1 MLIVKLLLINFI
13 SFESNNFKQIIMK
26 YLLILTLFIMNS
38 CGDKKQQ
45 KEDVSQNPT
54 EIKAI
59 KEILNAQKECWN
71 NGDIDGFMLGYWNS
85 KKFEFSWVNGTEY
98 GWENAL
104 EKYKISYPTKE
115 SMGEF
120 RFEILDLQ
128 LISKTTATL
137 KGKWEL
143 IREKDHPNGLF
154 WLDIEKFDRNWLIT
168 KDSTISFETNP
179 PL

>member
-1 MLIVKLLLINFI
+1 
-13 SFESNNFKQIIMK
+13 MK

-71 NGDIDGFMLGYWNS
+71 NGDIDGFMEGYWNS
-85 KKFEFSWVNGTEY
+85 EELIFTSLNHKPAF
-98 GWENAL
+98 GWENTL
-104 EKYKISYPTKE
+104 ERYKNSYPTKE
-115 SMGEF
+115 SMGELK
-120 RFEILDLQ
+120 FEFLDLK
-128 LISKTTATL
+128 LISKNTASL

-143 IREKDHPNGLF
+143 IRESDNPNGLF
-154 WLDIEKFDRNWLIT
+154 WLDLQKFDKKWLIT
-168 KDSTISFETNP
+168 KDSTISFEINIPLSLLECDKNNP
-179 PL
+179 S